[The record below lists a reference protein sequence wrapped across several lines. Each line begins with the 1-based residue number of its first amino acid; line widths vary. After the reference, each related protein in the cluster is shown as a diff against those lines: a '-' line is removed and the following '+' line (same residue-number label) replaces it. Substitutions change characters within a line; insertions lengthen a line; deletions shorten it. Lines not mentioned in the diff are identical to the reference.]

1 MAQALFV
8 KSNNTYEDCEFVFA
22 TLLANGVSKEMMK
35 EALDEAIHRE
45 QEYATDA
52 SCDAAEAAILAAKH
66 AEEMCAEITESIL
79 ENTKLIPGA
88 PEWTP
93 EKQYT
98 KELWNDW
105 RQKFPS
111 PVNFDYDS
119 DSSEV
124 FDDWVNV
131 TKEDADPFFEKVHE
145 IIDQQPYDLE
155 DKVLSD
161 KLKDGLLALLMY
173 EHPEAFAGEEETLW
187 IPS

>member
-1 MAQALFV
+1 MAQASLV
-8 KSNNTYEDCEFVFA
+8 KSNNTREECERVFTA
-22 TLLANGVSKEMMK
+22 LLANGVSKEMMK
-35 EALDEAIHRE
+35 EALDEAIRRE
-45 QEYATDA
+45 QEDAADAT
-52 SCDAAEAAILAAKH
+52 CDAAEAAILAAKH

-79 ENTKLIPGA
+79 ENTK
-88 PEWTP
+88 
-93 EKQYT
+93 
-98 KELWNDW
+98 
-105 RQKFPS
+105 FPS

-119 DSSEV
+119 DSSDE

-173 EHPEAFAGEEETLW
+173 EHPEAFAGEEEETLW

>member
-1 MAQALFV
+1 MAQASFV

-98 KELWNDW
+98 KVMVARLVKYS
-105 RQKFPS
+105 RQ
-111 PVNFDYDS
+111 
-119 DSSEV
+119 
-124 FDDWVNV
+124 
-131 TKEDADPFFEKVHE
+131 
-145 IIDQQPYDLE
+145 QR
-155 DKVLSD
+155 
-161 KLKDGLLALLMY
+161 G
-173 EHPEAFAGEEETLW
+173 
-187 IPS
+187 